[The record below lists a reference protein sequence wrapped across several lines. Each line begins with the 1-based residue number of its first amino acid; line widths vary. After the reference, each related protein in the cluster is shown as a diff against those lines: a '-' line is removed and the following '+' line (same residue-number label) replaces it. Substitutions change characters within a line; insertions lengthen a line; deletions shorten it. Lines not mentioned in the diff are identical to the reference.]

1 MLAIALSVLVP
12 CASNADTSNPHLARG
27 IKLIQQLEYNKADR
41 SLKKA
46 HSWAG
51 NTANDRALIH
61 LHLGILKFNQRNEA
75 AARSRFKQALAEDS
89 KVKLP
94 DMVSP
99 KIQSLFEQVRAS
111 HTPPRSTLPPPATT
125 TPTQDPAPPVD
136 DEDDEEARPR
146 SWYANWPAWTVLG
159 VGVAAGVAGIAVGVS
174 SRSEKDIAE
183 DTSIPYHIAMEHS
196 DRSSSR
202 ALAAN
207 ILFAAAGAAAI
218 TSGVLFYLG
227 HRKQEQTAAAV
238 IPTSGGLMVQL
249 EIRR

>member
-1 MLAIALSVLVP
+1 MLALALLGLVP
-12 CASNADTSNPHLARG
+12 RASNADTSNPHLAKG
-27 IKLIQQLEYNKADR
+27 IKLIQQLEYKKAER

-46 HSWAG
+46 HSWTR

-61 LHLGILKFNQRNEA
+61 LHLGILKFNQRKEV

-89 KVKLP
+89 NVKLP
-94 DMVSP
+94 EMVSP
-99 KIQSLFEQVRAS
+99 KILSLFEQVRAS
-111 HTPPRSTLPPPATT
+111 LKPPKATPAPTPPP
-125 TPTQDPAPPVD
+125 PTQDLAPPVD
-136 DEDDEEARPR
+136 DDDDEEARPR

-159 VGVAAGVAGIAVGVS
+159 VGVAAGVAGIALGVS

-183 DTSIPYHIAMEHS
+183 DTSIPYDVAMEHG

-227 HRKQEQTAAAV
+227 HGKQEQTTAAV
-238 IPTSGGLMVQL
+238 VPTSGGLVVQL